1 MMVLDDG
8 ITEKIIGCAYAVHNV
23 LGAGFLEKVYENAM
37 VIELKEQGLQGLQQ
51 ARLNV
56 CYRDL
61 VVGEYYADLLVEDQI
76 ICELKAVDSITRQ
89 HEVQLVNY
97 LAATGIDTGLLI
109 NFGKSVSIRRK
120 FRNYQE
126 AVNLEKSC

>member
-1 MMVLDDG
+1 MFASMINGYISIEHLKSHHKG
-8 ITEKIIGCAYAVHNV
+8 WYK
-23 LGAGFLEKVYENAM
+23 
-37 VIELKEQGLQGLQQ
+37 ELKEQGLQGLQQ

-126 AVNLEKSC
+126 AVNLEKLC